1 MATSL
6 KNLTEQKEISIPSA
20 KSLKFGIVVS
30 EFNHQITNALLEG
43 AVNTLKHHFAL
54 DANIIVEPVPG
65 SFEIPKAAQY
75 LAEYKYPDAI
85 ICIGCIIRGETPHFD
100 YISNGVTQG
109 IMQLN
114 LDYEIPFIFGV
125 LTTDNLQQ
133 AEDRAGG
140 KLGNKGEE
148 AAVAAIRMAALHNR
162 MTI

>member
-85 ICIGCIIRGETPHFD
+85 ICI
-100 YISNGVTQG
+100 
-109 IMQLN
+109 
-114 LDYEIPFIFGV
+114 EIG
-125 LTTDNLQQ
+125 
-133 AEDRAGG
+133 RAH
-140 KLGNKGEE
+140 
-148 AAVAAIRMAALHNR
+148 V
-162 MTI
+162 